1 MKPWLVIE
9 DEHDIRMIVTML
21 FTAWGHP
28 PMEFKSG
35 YEAFEWL
42 DQIEAGTFEGELPEL
57 ALMDIRMPGHY
68 GNKVARRMRTVGP
81 LKHIPIVLMTAFNVT
96 DSDKQKFYDED
107 GVDHLINKPLPE
119 MDKLKTLLD
128 DIHAKKTNVSD
139 GDKNT
144 PASGANEADSKPTT

>member
-1 MKPWLVIE
+1 VKPWLVIE

-28 PMEFKSG
+28 PLEFKSG

-42 DQIEAGTFEGELPEL
+42 DKVEAGTYEGELPEL

-68 GNKVARRMRTVGP
+68 GNEIARRIRTVAA

-96 DSDKQKFYDED
+96 ESDRQKYMKED

-119 MDKLKTLLD
+119 MDKFKALLD
-128 DIHAKKTNVSD
+128 EIHAKKDSPSE
-139 GDKNT
+139 GD
-144 PASGANEADSKPTT
+144 ADAQQTS